1 MNPSQRKILSVILFL
16 TGLVVLAYVPLIL
29 LTRLQFSFASFALY
43 VLFPSLAIYFAGLSV
58 YVKAGRGN
66 GSGS

>member
-58 YVKAGRGN
+58 YAKAGRGT